1 MSDFQIPVLAWLV
14 GVLAD
19 VMRGALQFCYQMS
32 NDFGFPSYGIAIIVL
47 TVIIKVALL
56 PLAVKQIRSMK
67 GMQELQPKI
76 QAIQKKYKGDR
87 AKISSEMQRLYRENH
102 ISPAAGCLPLLI
114 QMPFLIS
121 IYYALMGFP
130 YDPAHE
136 SFLWLDSLA
145 APDTTYILP
154 ALAALSTWVIS
165 WQTTPKNVQG
175 SQKTMLYIM
184 PLFIGYISI
193 TFPSGLVIYWVVCN
207 VFQFVQ
213 QTIMFRSEM
222 TARLADARKGVV
234 TVRTPKKDE
243 APKKRRAVKKQAEKA
258 EEAPKKK
265 RAKRPAEEQADK
277 DGEPAK
283 EKETKETPNE
293 AAEEA
298 PEAAKAEVPGKEEEK

>member
-243 APKKRRAVKKQAEKA
+243 APKKRRAVKQQAEKA

-265 RAKRPAEEQADK
+265 RAKRPAEEQEDK
-277 DGEPAK
+277 DGGPAK
-283 EKETKETPNE
+283 EKETKKTPNE

>member
-277 DGEPAK
+277 DGGPAK

-298 PEAAKAEVPGKEEEK
+298 PEAAKAEVSGKEEEK

>member
-265 RAKRPAEEQADK
+265 RAKRPVEEQADK
-277 DGEPAK
+277 DGGPAK

>member
-265 RAKRPAEEQADK
+265 RAKRPAEEQEDK
-277 DGEPAK
+277 DSGPAK

>member
-154 ALAALSTWVIS
+154 ALAALSTWIIS

-277 DGEPAK
+277 DGGPAK

>member
-277 DGEPAK
+277 DGGPAK
-283 EKETKETPNE
+283 ENETKETPNE
-293 AAEEA
+293 ADEEA

>member
-243 APKKRRAVKKQAEKA
+243 ASKKRRAVKKQAEKA

-277 DGEPAK
+277 DGGPAK
-283 EKETKETPNE
+283 ENETKETPNE

>member
-265 RAKRPAEEQADK
+265 RTKRPAEEQADK
-277 DGEPAK
+277 DGGPAK

>member
-1 MSDFQIPVLAWLV
+1 
-14 GVLAD
+14 
-19 VMRGALQFCYQMS
+19 
-32 NDFGFPSYGIAIIVL
+32 
-47 TVIIKVALL
+47 
-56 PLAVKQIRSMK
+56 
-67 GMQELQPKI
+67 
-76 QAIQKKYKGDR
+76 
-87 AKISSEMQRLYRENH
+87 
-102 ISPAAGCLPLLI
+102 
-114 QMPFLIS
+114 MPFLIS

-277 DGEPAK
+277 DGGPAK
-283 EKETKETPNE
+283 ENETKETPNE

>member
-265 RAKRPAEEQADK
+265 RAKRPAEEQEDK
-277 DGEPAK
+277 NGGPAK

>member
-265 RAKRPAEEQADK
+265 RAKRPAEEQEDK

>member
-277 DGEPAK
+277 DGGPAK
-283 EKETKETPNE
+283 EKEMKETPNE

>member
-87 AKISSEMQRLYRENH
+87 AKISAEMQRLYRENH

>member
-243 APKKRRAVKKQAEKA
+243 APKKRRAVKKQAEGG
-258 EEAPKKK
+258 
-265 RAKRPAEEQADK
+265 RTGR
-277 DGEPAK
+277 
-283 EKETKETPNE
+283 
-293 AAEEA
+293 
-298 PEAAKAEVPGKEEEK
+298 

>member
-277 DGEPAK
+277 DGGPAK

-293 AAEEA
+293 AAEGA

>member
-277 DGEPAK
+277 DGGPAK
-283 EKETKETPNE
+283 ENETKETPNE

-298 PEAAKAEVPGKEEEK
+298 PEAEVPGKEEEK

>member
-265 RAKRPAEEQADK
+265 RAKRPAEEQEDK
-277 DGEPAK
+277 DGGPAK

>member
-121 IYYALMGFP
+121 IYYALMGFL

-265 RAKRPAEEQADK
+265 RAKRPAEEQEDK
-277 DGEPAK
+277 DGGPAK
-283 EKETKETPNE
+283 ENETKETPNE

>member
-258 EEAPKKK
+258 PKKK

-277 DGEPAK
+277 DGGPAK

>member
-243 APKKRRAVKKQAEKA
+243 APKKRRAVKKQAE
-258 EEAPKKK
+258 EAPKKK
-265 RAKRPAEEQADK
+265 RAKRPAEEQEDK

>member
-222 TARLADARKGVV
+222 TARLADVRKGVV

-277 DGEPAK
+277 DGGPAK

>member
-258 EEAPKKK
+258 EEVPKKK

-277 DGEPAK
+277 DGGPAK

>member
-265 RAKRPAEEQADK
+265 RAKRPAEEQEDK

-283 EKETKETPNE
+283 EKGTKETPNE

>member
-243 APKKRRAVKKQAEKA
+243 ALKKRRAVKKQAEKA

-265 RAKRPAEEQADK
+265 RAKRPAEEQEDK
-277 DGEPAK
+277 DGGPAK

-298 PEAAKAEVPGKEEEK
+298 PEAAKVEVPGKEEEK

>member
-277 DGEPAK
+277 DGGPAK

>member
-130 YDPAHE
+130 YDQAHE

-265 RAKRPAEEQADK
+265 RAKRPAEEQEDK

>member
-277 DGEPAK
+277 DGGPAK
-283 EKETKETPNE
+283 ENETKETPNE

-298 PEAAKAEVPGKEEEK
+298 PEAEKAEVPGKEEEK

>member
-277 DGEPAK
+277 DGGPAK
-283 EKETKETPNE
+283 ENETKEMPNE

>member
-222 TARLADARKGVV
+222 TARLAAARKGVV

-265 RAKRPAEEQADK
+265 RAKRPAEEQEDK

>member
-277 DGEPAK
+277 DGGPAK

-298 PEAAKAEVPGKEEEK
+298 PEAEKAEVPGKEEEK

>member
-1 MSDFQIPVLAWLV
+1 
-14 GVLAD
+14 
-19 VMRGALQFCYQMS
+19 MS

-243 APKKRRAVKKQAEKA
+243 ALKKRRAVKKQAEKRKKRRRRNA
-258 EEAPKKK
+258 RRDRRKNRQIKTADRRRKKK
-265 RAKRPAEEQADK
+265 RKKRRTKRPKKRRKRQK
-277 DGEPAK
+277 RK
-283 EKETKETPNE
+283 FREKRKKNE
-293 AAEEA
+293 NCTCHR
-298 PEAAKAEVPGKEEEK
+298 

>member
-277 DGEPAK
+277 DGGPAK

-298 PEAAKAEVPGKEEEK
+298 LEAAKAEVPGKEEEK

>member
-265 RAKRPAEEQADK
+265 RAKRTAEEQADK
-277 DGEPAK
+277 DGGPAK
-283 EKETKETPNE
+283 ENETKETPNE

>member
-265 RAKRPAEEQADK
+265 RAKRPAEEQEDK
-277 DGEPAK
+277 DGGPAK
-283 EKETKETPNE
+283 ENETKETPNE

>member
-184 PLFIGYISI
+184 PLFVGYISI

-265 RAKRPAEEQADK
+265 RAKRPAEEQEDK
-277 DGEPAK
+277 DGGPAK

>member
-277 DGEPAK
+277 DGGPAK

-298 PEAAKAEVPGKEEEK
+298 PEAAKAEGPGKEEEQ

>member
-265 RAKRPAEEQADK
+265 RAKRPAEEQEDK
-277 DGEPAK
+277 DGGPAK
-283 EKETKETPNE
+283 EKETKKTPNE

>member
-277 DGEPAK
+277 DGGPAK
-283 EKETKETPNE
+283 EKETKETPN
-293 AAEEA
+293 
-298 PEAAKAEVPGKEEEK
+298 